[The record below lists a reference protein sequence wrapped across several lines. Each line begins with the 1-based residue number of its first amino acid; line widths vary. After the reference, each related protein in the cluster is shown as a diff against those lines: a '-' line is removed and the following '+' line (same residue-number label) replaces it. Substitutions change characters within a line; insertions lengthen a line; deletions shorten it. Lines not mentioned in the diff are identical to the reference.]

1 MCKSD
6 FTVDKNNINININ
19 IKNTISSSTSNFS
32 PLMLGLSTVKSSG
45 VPVEVST
52 TLLTFEINVRILF
65 CF

>member
-6 FTVDKNNINININ
+6 FTVDKHNININ
-19 IKNTISSSTSNFS
+19 IKNTISSSTFNFS

-52 TLLTFEINVRILF
+52 TLLTFELNVRILF